1 MKDTANSYISPQVG
15 KLRASGVSGAGSF
28 EGVGGIESIEGIEGI
43 ADLAGAGDVDNG
55 SEAREET
62 AGDETKGKAESE
74 IAQPNQA
81 PAVIPGPSIEQL
93 LQSTK
98 NLWRGGYHE
107 GYAEQDCLSTGFT
120 SLDSLLPGGGWSRQ
134 GLIEVVNRRPG
145 VGELQLF
152 LPLMR
157 ALIAKGLWVLWVAP
171 PFSPYAPGLAQAG
184 IDLRRVLVV
193 AAQQKQFDGKKNPDA
208 PVLISE
214 GSMTSKDALW
224 CMERALQT
232 PHCGLV
238 LAWQGQLAQRTLRRL
253 QLAAVTGKAIGVL
266 FMRNNSEH
274 SPSSM
279 KLEIESLTENDQQY
293 LDINILKARGS
304 FKPSSL
310 RLQLRDLPG
319 APLSNPDAD
328 RQENREEDRE
338 KDEQKHRKKGQEQN
352 QGKDLEAGRDKGR
365 EKSKEKGREKGKEK
379 SQDRGQDKGQE
390 RARDDSQKQGHKKKV
405 AAQGSEERPMRKSKP
420 SEGKPREV
428 VGDA

>member
-15 KLRASGVSGAGSF
+15 KLRASGVSGAGGF
-28 EGVGGIESIEGIEGI
+28 EGVGGIGGAESIKGTEGI

-55 SEAREET
+55 SEAGEET
-62 AGDETKGKAESE
+62 AGEETKGKAESE

-319 APLSNPDAD
+319 APLSTPDAD

-365 EKSKEKGREKGKEK
+365 EK
-379 SQDRGQDKGQE
+379 
-390 RARDDSQKQGHKKKV
+390 KV
-405 AAQGSEERPMRKSKP
+405 AAQGREERPMRKSKP
-420 SEGKPREV
+420 LEGKPREV

>member
-28 EGVGGIESIEGIEGI
+28 EGVGGIESIEGI

-55 SEAREET
+55 SEAGEET

-81 PAVIPGPSIEQL
+81 PVVIPGPSIEQL
-93 LQSTK
+93 LQRTK

-338 KDEQKHRKKGQEQN
+338 KDEQKHR
-352 QGKDLEAGRDKGR
+352 
-365 EKSKEKGREKGKEK
+365 EKG
-379 SQDRGQDKGQE
+379 QDRGQNKGQE
-390 RARDDSQKQGHKKKV
+390 RARDDSQKQGQKKKV

>member
-55 SEAREET
+55 SEAGEET

-338 KDEQKHRKKGQEQN
+338 KDEQKHREKGQEQN

-390 RARDDSQKQGHKKKV
+390 RARGDSQKQDQKRKV
-405 AAQGSEERPMRKSKP
+405 AAQGREERPMRKSKP
-420 SEGKPREV
+420 LEGKPREV

>member
-15 KLRASGVSGAGSF
+15 KLRASGVSGAGGF
-28 EGVGGIESIEGIEGI
+28 EGVGGIESIKGTEGI

-55 SEAREET
+55 SEAGEET

-338 KDEQKHRKKGQEQN
+338 KDEQKHREKGQEQN

-379 SQDRGQDKGQE
+379 SQDKGQE

-405 AAQGSEERPMRKSKP
+405 AAQGSEERPMRKSKL

>member
-1 MKDTANSYISPQVG
+1 
-15 KLRASGVSGAGSF
+15 VSGAGGF

-43 ADLAGAGDVDNG
+43 ADLAGAGDVDSG
-55 SEAREET
+55 LEAGEET
-62 AGDETKGKAESE
+62 AGEETKGKAESE

-157 ALIAKGLWVLWVAP
+157 ALIAQGLWVLWVAP

-193 AAQQKQFDGKKNPDA
+193 AAQQKQFDRKKNPDA

-253 QLAAVTGKAIGVL
+253 QLAAVTGKAMGVL

-319 APLSNPDAD
+319 APLSNPGAD

-338 KDEQKHRKKGQEQN
+338 KDEQKHREKGQEQN

-365 EKSKEKGREKGKEK
+365 EKGKEK
-379 SQDRGQDKGQE
+379 SQDRGQE

>member
-15 KLRASGVSGAGSF
+15 KLRASGVS
-28 EGVGGIESIEGIEGI
+28 
-43 ADLAGAGDVDNG
+43 GAGDVDNG

-74 IAQPNQA
+74 IAEPNQA

-319 APLSNPDAD
+319 APLSTPDAD
-328 RQENREEDRE
+328 RQENRDEDRE
-338 KDEQKHRKKGQEQN
+338 KDEQKHREKGQEQN

-365 EKSKEKGREKGKEK
+365 EKSREKGREKGKEK
-379 SQDRGQDKGQE
+379 SQDRGQDKGRE
-390 RARDDSQKQGHKKKV
+390 RARDDSQKQGHKKQV

>member
-15 KLRASGVSGAGSF
+15 KLQASGVSGAG
-28 EGVGGIESIEGIEGI
+28 GIESIKGTEGI
-43 ADLAGAGDVDNG
+43 ADLAGAGDVDSG
-55 SEAREET
+55 LEAGEET
-62 AGDETKGKAESE
+62 AGEETKGKAESE
-74 IAQPNQA
+74 IAQPNQG

-93 LQSTK
+93 LQSSK

-208 PVLISE
+208 PVLVSE

-319 APLSNPDAD
+319 ASLSNPDAD

-338 KDEQKHRKKGQEQN
+338 KDEQKHREKGQEQN

-365 EKSKEKGREKGKEK
+365 ERSKEKGREKGKEK
-379 SQDRGQDKGQE
+379 SQDKGQE

>member
-15 KLRASGVSGAGSF
+15 KLRASGVSGAGGF
-28 EGVGGIESIEGIEGI
+28 EGVGGIGGAESIKGIEGI
-43 ADLAGAGDVDNG
+43 ADLAGAGDVDSG
-55 SEAREET
+55 SEAGEET

-338 KDEQKHRKKGQEQN
+338 KDEQKHREKGQEQN

-379 SQDRGQDKGQE
+379 SQDKGQE

-420 SEGKPREV
+420 SEGKPSEV
-428 VGDA
+428 AGDA

>member
-1 MKDTANSYISPQVG
+1 VKDTANSYISPQVD
-15 KLRASGVSGAGSF
+15 KLRASRVTGAGSF

-43 ADLAGAGDVDNG
+43 ADLASAGDIDSG
-55 SEAREET
+55 LEAAEEMAGTEAEGEERGRAKGEAR
-62 AGDETKGKAESE
+62 DRAESE
-74 IAQPNQA
+74 IAEPNQA

-157 ALIAKGLWVLWVAP
+157 ALIAQGLWVLWVAP

-193 AAQQKQFDGKKNPDA
+193 AAQQKQFDGKKNPDT

-279 KLEIESLTENDQQY
+279 NLEIESLTENDHQY

-319 APLSNPDAD
+319 APLNTTDAD
-328 RQENREEDRE
+328 RQENREEGRE
-338 KDEQKHRKKGQEQN
+338 KDGLKHREKGQEQN
-352 QGKDLEAGRDKGR
+352 QGKGLEAGRDKGR
-365 EKSKEKGREKGKEK
+365 E
-379 SQDRGQDKGQE
+379 
-390 RARDDSQKQGHKKKV
+390 RARDSSQKQGHKKNV
-405 AAQGSEERPMRKSKP
+405 AARGREERPMRKSEP

>member
-157 ALIAKGLWVLWVAP
+157 ALIAQGLWVLWVAP

-193 AAQQKQFDGKKNPDA
+193 AAQQKQFDVKKNPDA

-338 KDEQKHRKKGQEQN
+338 KDEQKHREKGQEQN

-365 EKSKEKGREKGKEK
+365 E
-379 SQDRGQDKGQE
+379 
-390 RARDDSQKQGHKKKV
+390 RARDDSQKQGHKKQV